1 MTAVIADTDI
11 LSTFGK
17 IGRLDFL
24 QLLFD
29 QVYIAPAV
37 WRELGRA
44 AHLGFAWVA
53 NVQRAVVLLPLRVS
67 PETKPL

>member
-17 IGRLDFL
+17 IRRLDL
-24 QLLFD
+24 RLSLFD
-29 QVYIAPAV
+29 NVYIAPAV

-44 AHLGFAWVA
+44 AQLGFAWVA
-53 NVQRAVVLLPLRVS
+53 SVQ
-67 PETKPL
+67 

>member
-1 MTAVIADTDI
+1 MTAVIADPDI

-17 IGRLDFL
+17 VSRLDLL

-29 QVYIAPAV
+29 KMYIAPAV

-44 AHLGFAWVA
+44 AQLGFAWVA
-53 NVQRAVVLLPLRVS
+53 SVQ
-67 PETKPL
+67 

>member
-17 IGRLDFL
+17 IGQLDLL

-29 QVYIAPAV
+29 QVIAPAV
-37 WRELGRA
+37 WRDWGVLHSLGSS
-44 AHLGFAWVA
+44 G
-53 NVQRAVVLLPLRVS
+53 S
-67 PETKPL
+67 PVCSALYFYCQ

>member
-17 IGRLDFL
+17 IGRLDLL
-24 QLLFD
+24 QILFD

-44 AHLGFAWVA
+44 AQLWVHLGRQCAARCTSIA
-53 NVQRAVVLLPLRVS
+53 NDSGR
-67 PETKPL
+67 E